1 MNQDRRKFVP
11 GIRLAVNAVFLDGI
25 LFEISS
31 LPDDYFMLGNT
42 PGIALTRR
50 QDNLEG
56 EEDCEDRSPLCRD
69 AS

>member
-1 MNQDRRKFVP
+1 MNQGRRNFVP
-11 GIRLAVNAVFLDGI
+11 GIRSAVNAVFLDGI

-31 LPDDYFMLGNT
+31 LPDDYVMLGNT

-56 EEDCEDRSPLCRD
+56 G
-69 AS
+69 